1 MNYDQ
6 SWMGYGWV
14 GGMEAGTISLVAG
27 LVLYLAFHWFGRR
40 NGWSDA
46 RQIGWSYFLALVLTA
61 RVDFWNLLYF
71 NYGQLQSPQ
80 LLQAKL
86 AEVHDPD
93 SIGTRALCE
102 LLGALV
108 GVFSAWLLCG
118 KHWRRD

>member
-14 GGMEAGTISLVAG
+14 GGVEAGAISMVAG
-27 LVLYLAFHWFGRR
+27 LVLYLLRHGFGRR

-46 RQIGWSYFLALVLTA
+46 RQIGWSYFLALVLTG
-61 RVDFWNLLYF
+61 RMDFWNLFYF
-71 NYGQLQSPQ
+71 NYASLQSIP

-93 SIGTRALCE
+93 GIGTRALCE
-102 LLGALV
+102 LLGVAL
-108 GVFSAWLLCG
+108 GVFVGWLLCG
-118 KHWRRD
+118 RPWRRE